1 MQRDAWTDPISASLE
16 TLPGGESLPADLGKL
31 LQQLVQASAAEGAG
45 TDSNA
50 ADELRDS
57 LSSLGVSIE
66 ALQRHNPGSF
76 GSKTLDDV
84 WEMMAPQRLDGDTS
98 DARLSQLLD
107 QAAQLLPELSS
118 LVPSTLPT
126 PASLQMPSHLPPHAG
141 EAPPPNPGEAGGYA
155 HRPSIFAY
163 DPPGGGRE
171 AYVQQ
176 AYPAP
181 PGSGLGRGPLP
192 GAGMQRHGE
201 YEAEA
206 RSPSGFAYARPG
218 GGAGAASASDWAA
231 SMSAAASMLRG
242 DGGAGG
248 YLPHQGHPHSR
259 PLTPAHMV
267 AQQQQQGYGAGLP
280 SRAASPSLAGFRYR
294 GVSLGP
300 PGGPGSLTPP
310 AHSLGLE
317 VRPGAHPVNASP
329 FQLSSAPGPRAAS
342 PLSRPVSAAGVRL
355 DLDPAAAT
363 RAAAA
368 AAARAARKLRRREVE
383 ARHAHGDV
391 GPAPAPAGARS
402 CPSPAPGAG
411 AAAAAWSPGP
421 TPPGAGGAAQHAA
434 RPGAGAGPAVVVPP
448 APSGATSTGGGSLA
462 GLRADSGSGGD
473 RQEGARSSK
482 RAIKNRESAARSRA
496 RRQEYT
502 QTLEAKV
509 AELQEANRLLREQVL
524 TAAAAAAAGSGHAG
538 APRESGAANGP
549 AQVGVKRARSL

>member
-57 LSSLGVSIE
+57 LSSLGISIE

-98 DARLSQLLD
+98 DARLSQVGAALAIGDRKLLD

-141 EAPPPNPGEAGGYA
+141 EATPHNP
-155 HRPSIFAY
+155 
-163 DPPGGGRE
+163 
-171 AYVQQ
+171 
-176 AYPAP
+176 
-181 PGSGLGRGPLP
+181 
-192 GAGMQRHGE
+192 
-201 YEAEA
+201 
-206 RSPSGFAYARPG
+206 
-218 GGAGAASASDWAA
+218 
-231 SMSAAASMLRG
+231 AAA
-242 DGGAGG
+242 AGV
-248 YLPHQGHPHSR
+248 R
-259 PLTPAHMV
+259 
-267 AQQQQQGYGAGLP
+267 AGLP

-342 PLSRPVSAAGVRL
+342 PLSRP
-355 DLDPAAAT
+355 
-363 RAAAA
+363 
-368 AAARAARKLRRREVE
+368 
-383 ARHAHGDV
+383 
-391 GPAPAPAGARS
+391 
-402 CPSPAPGAG
+402 
-411 AAAAAWSPGP
+411 
-421 TPPGAGGAAQHAA
+421 
-434 RPGAGAGPAVVVPP
+434 
-448 APSGATSTGGGSLA
+448 
-462 GLRADSGSGGD
+462 
-473 RQEGARSSK
+473 EGARSSK

-509 AELQEANRLLREQVL
+509 AELQEANRLLREQV
-524 TAAAAAAAGSGHAG
+524 
-538 APRESGAANGP
+538 
-549 AQVGVKRARSL
+549 GVKRARSL